1 MSRRE
6 KWNQAREAL
15 MGRKSTGVDE
25 REAVPE
31 ICCGKCQNWSE
42 NAYGSD
48 GRGTCKILK
57 IGSNLEATPPVYV
70 LEGDAGLIT
79 FFNMDTS
86 KCSHF
91 VKMELIDTDGT
102 ECADPQYR
110 RAMRQMEKQQK

>member
-15 MGRKSTGVDE
+15 LSKSKGVEGREV
-25 REAVPE
+25 VPD

-42 NAYGSD
+42 NAYASD

-57 IGSNLEATPPVYV
+57 IGSNLGVVPPVYV
-70 LEGDAGLIT
+70 LDGDAGLIT
-79 FFNMDTS
+79 FFNMDTAS
-86 KCSHF
+86 CGYF
-91 VKMELIDTDGT
+91 AKMELIDTDGT

-110 RAMRQMEKQQK
+110 RVMRQMDKLPK